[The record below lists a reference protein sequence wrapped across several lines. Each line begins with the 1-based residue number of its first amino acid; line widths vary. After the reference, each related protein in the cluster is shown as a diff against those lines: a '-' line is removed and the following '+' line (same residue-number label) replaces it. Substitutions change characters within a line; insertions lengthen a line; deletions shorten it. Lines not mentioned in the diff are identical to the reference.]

1 MYAIN
6 VIVAVVNVYLK
17 KLKFNKLFQDHHYIK
32 ILFLIIII
40 KNLKKYLVNLN
51 GILIKRILN
60 ILYWVLQCRMI
71 ILLLFKIK
79 IKIIIKLLPIYNKDQ
94 ILFINLHNHLIN
106 SIIQNIISHGSLPQC
121 LILINF
127 FKLKGQ
133 NKLLKANINIILNNK
148 NKILLE
154 QKDLH
159 TQII

>member
-17 KLKFNKLFQDHHYIK
+17 KLKSNKLFQDHHYIK

-60 ILYWVLQCRMI
+60 ILYWVLQYRMI

-79 IKIIIKLLPIYNKDQ
+79 IKIINNLLPIYNKDQ
-94 ILFINLHNHLIN
+94 ILFINLHNHPIN
-106 SIIQNIISHGSLPQC
+106 SIIQNIIFHGSLLQC

-133 NKLLKANINIILNNK
+133 NKLLKANINIILNRK
-148 NKILLE
+148 NKILKE

>member
-60 ILYWVLQCRMI
+60 ILY
-71 ILLLFKIK
+71 
-79 IKIIIKLLPIYNKDQ
+79 
-94 ILFINLHNHLIN
+94 
-106 SIIQNIISHGSLPQC
+106 
-121 LILINF
+121 
-127 FKLKGQ
+127 
-133 NKLLKANINIILNNK
+133 
-148 NKILLE
+148 
-154 QKDLH
+154 
-159 TQII
+159 

>member
-17 KLKFNKLFQDHHYIK
+17 KLKSNKLFQDHHYIK

-60 ILYWVLQCRMI
+60 ILYWVLQYRMI

-79 IKIIIKLLPIYNKDQ
+79 IKIINNLLPIYNKDQ

-106 SIIQNIISHGSLPQC
+106 SIIQNIIFHGYLLQC

-133 NKLLKANINIILNNK
+133 NKLLKANINIILNRK
-148 NKILLE
+148 NKILKE

>member
-148 NKILLE
+148 NKILQE